1 MAKSQL
7 TVNEQVRKLNQQ
19 QQAIYRK
26 LRRLAPAGT
35 IDYAPTNSGTLLTWQ
50 STWQAVSNAA
60 ACLEDLAEDSIIDD
74 LVQAEKKLVATSM
87 AAVEQQAAGKP

>member
-1 MAKSQL
+1 MAKSKL

-26 LRRLAPAGT
+26 LRRLAPAVA
-35 IDYAPTNSGTLLTWQ
+35 IEYADTADGALLTWQ

-60 ACLEDLAEDSIIDD
+60 ACLEDLAQDSIHYD
-74 LVQAEKKLVATSM
+74 LVQAEKES
-87 AAVEQQAAGKP
+87 AAKSLAAAEP